1 MQKPILIPI
10 GLAALSLAWKAYL
23 LSQDAF
29 PFNADEAIVGLMA
42 RHMLD
47 GQWPLFFYG
56 QAYMGSL
63 DAALVAGIFALIGSK
78 VIGIRIVQA
87 FLYAGT
93 VFTTVILARRI
104 LGTEAAGN
112 TAGLLLVFP
121 TVNVMLYSTVSLGGY
136 GEALLVGNMLL
147 ILTLAMI
154 DKPQRI
160 ARYALWGVLA
170 GLGFWAFGLTLIYII
185 PAGILLLRFSIIQA
199 PKKIQSL
206 LLTLMGFVLGS
217 TPWWWWALKNGPALV
232 TQELL
237 GSAIAGASSVNLLE
251 AIGSHVFNLLLF
263 GPTVMLGFRPP
274 WSVHPLAGPLIP
286 IAVIL
291 WIAFAANEI
300 LDLRRLREWHRGKAL
315 LYAVSAMLVL
325 GFVLTPFGGDP
336 SGRYFVPLA
345 IPFAILLAGFLAK
358 LRRRFGDL
366 AWLAALAFVIT
377 FNLWGTLQSV
387 NQNPPGLTTQFNQA
401 TQIDH
406 SSIDELVA
414 FLAQRGELVG
424 YTNYWVSYPL
434 AFLSEEQV
442 IYVPQLPYHL
452 DFRYTER
459 DDRYSPYADRVA
471 QGSQIAYITTRH
483 PALDAKLRDAFV
495 AAGVTWQERSIGDY
509 QVLFALSDVIRPSDI
524 GLINS
529 TEN

>member
-1 MQKPILIPI
+1 
-10 GLAALSLAWKAYL
+10 
-23 LSQDAF
+23 
-29 PFNADEAIVGLMA
+29 
-42 RHMLD
+42 
-47 GQWPLFFYG
+47 
-56 QAYMGSL
+56 
-63 DAALVAGIFALIGSK
+63 
-78 VIGIRIVQA
+78 
-87 FLYAGT
+87 
-93 VFTTVILARRI
+93 
-104 LGTEAAGN
+104 
-112 TAGLLLVFP
+112 
-121 TVNVMLYSTVSLGGY
+121 
-136 GEALLVGNMLL
+136 
-147 ILTLAMI
+147 
-154 DKPQRI
+154 
-160 ARYALWGVLA
+160 
-170 GLGFWAFGLTLIYII
+170 
-185 PAGILLLRFSIIQA
+185 
-199 PKKIQSL
+199 
-206 LLTLMGFVLGS
+206 
-217 TPWWWWALKNGPALV
+217 
-232 TQELL
+232 
-237 GSAIAGASSVNLLE
+237 
-251 AIGSHVFNLLLF
+251 
-263 GPTVMLGFRPP
+263 
-274 WSVHPLAGPLIP
+274 
-286 IAVIL
+286 
-291 WIAFAANEI
+291 
-300 LDLRRLREWHRGKAL
+300 
-315 LYAVSAMLVL
+315 MLVL